1 MTKKEQRGR
10 QHVEAWRASG
20 QTQKQ
25 YCEQHGLSRSTLAY
39 WSSKI
44 NSENEPDDFLEI
56 HHGGRAWA
64 PDASGMVEL
73 VVNDRYRVRIG
84 EGFSPEAV
92 KRLLDVIEQR

>member
-1 MTKKEQRGR
+1 MSKKEQGGR
-10 QHVEAWRASG
+10 RHVEAWRASG

-44 NSENEPDDFLEI
+44 NSENKPSEFVEL
-56 HHGGRAWA
+56 HHDGGGAA
-64 PDASGMVEL
+64 AGSVVEL
-73 VVNDRYRVRIG
+73 VVKDRYRLRIT